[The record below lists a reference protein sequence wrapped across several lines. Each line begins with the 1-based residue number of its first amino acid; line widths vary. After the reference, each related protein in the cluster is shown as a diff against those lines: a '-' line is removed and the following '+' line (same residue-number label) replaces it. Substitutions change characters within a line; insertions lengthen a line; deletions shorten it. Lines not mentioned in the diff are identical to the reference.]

1 MLVLKKF
8 GSNKMLVQNIVSQIF
23 CQDWVSDSW
32 DIPNMDKCSQDKS
45 WIDKCHM
52 SPWQLAFVKDGPS
65 QPLKFGQNRVSN
77 SWNIAKLIPAPA
89 PAGLRLA
96 LFPFD
101 PLIQQSIVQSLSII

>member
-45 WIDKCHM
+45 CIDKCHM
-52 SPWQLAFVKDGPS
+52 SPWQLAFVKEGPRNL
-65 QPLKFGQNRVSN
+65 PLKFGQN
-77 SWNIAKLIPAPA
+77 LI
-89 PAGLRLA
+89 
-96 LFPFD
+96 
-101 PLIQQSIVQSLSII
+101 SIRWDIPDMDKSRHDKCCLDECHSDSLNLLKMVLGPNL